1 MNIELRELP
10 KHEVAYVR
18 KVGSYL
24 DTGDAWTTLIQWVNH
39 NGINTKYQNFI
50 GISLDDP
57 AVVKE
62 LDCRYDAC
70 VTIPNTLEKKA
81 NDDVQ
86 FRKLSGG
93 LYAVY
98 HFYDTTDKLAIA
110 FKSIFGQWLPDS
122 EYDADD
128 RECLEFCLNNP
139 AEDPEGKCKTD
150 IYIPI
155 KKRS

>member
-1 MNIELRELP
+1 LCYHTE
-10 KHEVAYVR
+10 YF
-18 KVGSYL
+18 G
-24 DTGDAWTTLIQWVNH
+24 
-39 NGINTKYQNFI
+39 
-50 GISLDDP
+50 
-57 AVVKE
+57 
-62 LDCRYDAC
+62 
-70 VTIPNTLEKKA
+70 KKA

-122 EYDADD
+122 E
-128 RECLEFCLNNP
+128 CLEFCLNNP